1 MFTDAH
7 ESRCGGGTRAARA
20 GRVASWAVLLAIAS
34 VSGDALAGSVGQ
46 FQDPLD
52 TPAQVT
58 RFATQTQLGAI
69 ATAGKRL
76 VTVGVRGLIAL
87 SDDAGRT
94 WRQVAS
100 PVSSDLVSVRFVSAR
115 QGWAAGH
122 DGAILATADGGEHW
136 VKQIDGRTTADLLKA
151 HLGALAAGGDAR
163 AARLQKGVT
172 LNYQDGP
179 EVPMLDLWF
188 ESEQIGWAIG
198 SFGTII
204 GTRDGGKT
212 WASWMEKVD
221 NDRMHH
227 FNAIAD
233 VGGNVYLASEQGA
246 LFRLDRTSDRFIRI
260 VTGYNGSFFGVVG
273 TSAYVIAYGIGGSA
287 YRSRDNGAT
296 WQRLSTGVQGSITS
310 GCILDDGRLLFAS
323 QDGHLIMSRDQGDT
337 FQTIAVSWPDLFT
350 GIAAA
355 GRNQVVLTG
364 VSGVNRATLQ

>member
-1 MFTDAH
+1 MFAGAH
-7 ESRCGGGTRAARA
+7 EPRCGGGTRTARA
-20 GRVASWAVLLAIAS
+20 GRVANWVVLLAIAS
-34 VSGDALAGSVGQ
+34 VSAGAATGSDGK

-58 RFATQTQLGAI
+58 RFATRTQLGAI
-69 ATAGKRL
+69 ARAGARL
-76 VTVGVRGLIAL
+76 VAVGVRGLIVV
-87 SDDAGRT
+87 SDDDGRT
-94 WRQVAS
+94 WRQVAC

-115 QGWAAGH
+115 RGWASGH

-136 VKQIDGRTTADLLKA
+136 VKQIDGRMTADLLKA
-151 HLGALAAGGDAR
+151 QLGALAAGGDVR

-188 ESEQIGWAIG
+188 ENEQIGWAIG

-204 GTRDGGKT
+204 GTSDGGKT

-221 NDRMHH
+221 NDRMLH
-227 FNAIAD
+227 FSAIAD

-246 LFRLDRTSDRFIRI
+246 LFRLDRTSGRFVRI
-260 VTGYNGSFFGVVG
+260 ATGYNGSFFGVVG
-273 TSAYVIAYGIGGSA
+273 TRAYLVAYGIGGSA
-287 YRSRDNGAT
+287 YRSRDNGAS

-310 GCILDDGRLLFAS
+310 GCVLDDGRLLFAT

-337 FQTIAVSWPDLFT
+337 FQTIAVSRPDLFT
-350 GIAAA
+350 GIASA
-355 GRNQVVLTG
+355 GRNRVALTG
-364 VSGVNRATLQ
+364 VSGVNSATFQ